1 MGTVDQVFE
10 ASSERPDLFTQ
21 LRRSER
27 RRLKFETYKRG
38 QRRRDV
44 VFWVGMATGVV
55 CGLVGIIIAL
65 WA

>member
-1 MGTVDQVFE
+1 MGTVDPVFE
-10 ASSERPDLFTQ
+10 ASSERPDLFTH

-27 RRLKFETYKRG
+27 RRLEFEEYKRG
-38 QRRRDV
+38 QRRRGV
-44 VFWVGMATGVV
+44 VFWAGMATGIV